1 MPWPVSLT
9 HPTGQGLTEV
19 QLRLTPVNL
28 ALTGSNVAALCFLA
42 VSWLFEY
49 NANVCGPRGAYA
61 GTSRE
66 ARAHSVVAKKEVIL
80 MDKRFTA
87 LRIIGTVFKILAW
100 ISLIFGL
107 LGAIGM
113 LVLGFTLSRQQVLL
127 GLDLGGPMAGIAMFI
142 VVLVISIFGFLS
154 LYAIG
159 ESVYL
164 FLSIEENTR
173 RTAYII
179 QQQYSP
185 TSLQAPYAVP
195 PTTPDYE
202 D

>member
-1 MPWPVSLT
+1 
-9 HPTGQGLTEV
+9 
-19 QLRLTPVNL
+19 
-28 ALTGSNVAALCFLA
+28 
-42 VSWLFEY
+42 
-49 NANVCGPRGAYA
+49 
-61 GTSRE
+61 
-66 ARAHSVVAKKEVIL
+66 VVAKKEVAL
-80 MDKRFTA
+80 MDRRFTA

-113 LVLGFTLSRQQVLL
+113 LVLGLTLSGQQALF
-127 GLDLGGPMAGIAMFI
+127 GLDLGGTMAGIAMFV

-179 QQQYSP
+179 QQQYS
-185 TSLQAPYAVP
+185 SASFQAPHAVP
-195 PTTPDYE
+195 ATTPDYE

>member
-1 MPWPVSLT
+1 
-9 HPTGQGLTEV
+9 
-19 QLRLTPVNL
+19 
-28 ALTGSNVAALCFLA
+28 
-42 VSWLFEY
+42 
-49 NANVCGPRGAYA
+49 
-61 GTSRE
+61 
-66 ARAHSVVAKKEVIL
+66 
-80 MDKRFTA
+80 
-87 LRIIGTVFKILAW
+87 
-100 ISLIFGL
+100 
-107 LGAIGM
+107 
-113 LVLGFTLSRQQVLL
+113 
-127 GLDLGGPMAGIAMFI
+127 MAGIAMFI
-142 VVLVISIFGFLS
+142 GVLVISIFGFLS

-164 FLSIEENTR
+164 VLSIEENTR

>member
-1 MPWPVSLT
+1 
-9 HPTGQGLTEV
+9 
-19 QLRLTPVNL
+19 
-28 ALTGSNVAALCFLA
+28 
-42 VSWLFEY
+42 
-49 NANVCGPRGAYA
+49 
-61 GTSRE
+61 
-66 ARAHSVVAKKEVIL
+66 
-80 MDKRFTA
+80 MDRRFTA

-113 LVLGFTLSRQQVLL
+113 LILGITLSGQQALL
-127 GLDLGGPMAGIAMFI
+127 GLDVGGTMAGIAMF
-142 VVLVISIFGFLS
+142 VVLVVISMFSFLS

-173 RTAYII
+173 RTAYIM
-179 QQQYSP
+179 QQQYSS
-185 TSLQAPYAVP
+185 TSFQAPYAAH
-195 PTTPDYE
+195 PTAPDYE